1 MQTGELADLLA
12 ATTSNGVTGWDI
24 FWISIIN
31 ILLLVAIK
39 FLFDGIDILAGT
51 KAKKVKLN
59 EFINYSSIIGLVER
73 SLYVIGFWTQSFELV
88 TIVIAVKTIMRFTT
102 VSAAE
107 KSAVKGSAGN
117 NQKVTAEKYILGTL
131 INIFVSIVLV
141 WLFK

>member
-1 MQTGELADLLA
+1 
-12 ATTSNGVTGWDI
+12 
-24 FWISIIN
+24 
-31 ILLLVAIK
+31 
-39 FLFDGIDILAGT
+39 
-51 KAKKVKLN
+51 
-59 EFINYSSIIGLVER
+59 
-73 SLYVIGFWTQSFELV
+73 
-88 TIVIAVKTIMRFTT
+88 MRFTT

>member
-1 MQTGELADLLA
+1 MQTGELADLFA
-12 ATTSNGVTGWDI
+12 VSTSSVVTGWDI

-39 FLFDGIDILAGT
+39 FLFDGIDILAGA

-88 TIVIAVKTIMRFTT
+88 TIVIAVKTIMRFTS

-117 NQKVTAEKYILGTL
+117 NPKVTAEKYILGTL

-141 WLFK
+141 ALFK